1 MKRVSKFGG
10 AVRSVV
16 AAGLGGLLVAAAAGP
31 TAAGPTAAG
40 PAAAGQDRGAE
51 AEPVVLRWVGTTSH
65 AWGAWVP
72 AGATVEDWVEQAI
85 ALCTGD
91 EICEVNVFEGPEL
104 VTHEIP
110 VPEANRPGLKWVFLY
125 RQDETPSVV
134 VEEAHAEPG
143 REPRT
148 WTFDP

>member
-1 MKRVSKFGG
+1 MKRVLKFGG

-16 AAGLGGLLVAAAAGP
+16 AAGLGGLLVSVAPGP
-31 TAAGPTAAG
+31 TVAG
-40 PAAAGQDRGAE
+40 PAAAQDSGAN

-65 AWGAWVP
+65 AWGAWVRP
-72 AGATVEDWVEQAI
+72 GATVEDWVEQAI
-85 ALCTGD
+85 ALCAGD
-91 EICEVNVFEGPEL
+91 EICEVNVFEGPDL

-110 VPEANRPGLKWVFLY
+110 VPEANRPGLKWVLRY

-143 REPRT
+143 SEPRT

>member
-1 MKRVSKFGG
+1 MRLVSRISGG
-10 AVRSVV
+10 VRWIVSLGVGSLLAAT
-16 AAGLGGLLVAAAAGP
+16 AAGVAAAA
-31 TAAGPTAAG
+31 
-40 PAAAGQDRGAE
+40 QDRGAD
-51 AEPVVLRWVGTTSH
+51 AEPVVLSWVGTTSH